1 LLHFLQHRA
10 AYIFKWRA
18 AFEVDNRVAEKYLC
32 IQVYLLENRQRKQEK
47 CCFARHQMANTL
59 SAFQINFLKPTP
71 RQRQIKKLTLF
82 HYSLHFGSAAS
93 HIDLRALFPILCF
106 ILSHRDAG
114 LVALNKGGPEYSK
127 TKFMAWSS
135 GINLCHRDI
144 ETLMHIANRN

>member
-1 LLHFLQHRA
+1 MYAESETLVA
-10 AYIFKWRA
+10 AFPAAPQRIYCKWRA

-114 LVALNKGGPEYSK
+114 LVALNKGGPNQIYGLVQWN
-127 TKFMAWSS
+127 KFMP
-135 GINLCHRDI
+135 
-144 ETLMHIANRN
+144 